1 MTRFDSTCIDLEFIV
16 CGGYETY
23 FEGNWDYVVLFFD
36 IKNRNAKNKCFG
48 SSTKGF
54 VEILY

>member
-23 FEGNWDYVVLFFD
+23 FFVNGNWDYVVLFLILKIDFLK
-36 IKNRNAKNKCFG
+36 INALA
-48 SSTKGF
+48 
-54 VEILY
+54 VP